1 MDTFL
6 KLNRQKLKPAFIRI
20 SLIFFGAVLIPLTIT
35 YMAGTVPNGQF
46 LLSILIVACVGFPI
60 FIMLLGYLIWQLNHK
75 VRQKVFTTTPFD
87 QVDKIGFYRTHI
99 GDTSKFS
106 FTDEIKEGK
115 LNGFTLKMDL
125 SKEKGRRFIEFDIPV
140 EWKKLDRIEFSRLT
154 EKLKQY
160 NAEFRIG
167 SIVKQ
172 YDTRQHT
179 LQTISDL
186 KQDLD
191 RLTAILQQAG
201 FEAKS

>member
-1 MDTFL
+1 MT
-6 KLNRQKLKPAFIRI
+6 
-20 SLIFFGAVLIPLTIT
+20 
-35 YMAGTVPNGQF
+35 GTVPNGQF
-46 LLSILIVACVGFPI
+46 LLSLLIVTCVGFPV

-75 VRQKVFTTTPFD
+75 VKQKVFTRTPFD

-115 LNGFTLKMDL
+115 FNGFTLKMDL

-154 EKLKQY
+154 KKLKQY

-167 SIVKQ
+167 SIVKL

-179 LQTISDL
+179 LQTISELKADL
-186 KQDLD
+186 ERFTVLLRQE
-191 RLTAILQQAG
+191 G
-201 FEAKS
+201 FETKS

>member
-6 KLNRQKLKPAFIRI
+6 KLNRHKVKSAFVRI
-20 SLIFFGAVLIPLTIT
+20 SLIFLGAVLIPLSIT
-35 YMAGTVPNGQF
+35 YMTGTVPNGQF
-46 LLSILIVACVGFPI
+46 LLSILIIVCVGFPV
-60 FIMLLGYLIWQLNHK
+60 FILLLGYLIWQFNHK
-75 VRQKVFTTTPFD
+75 ARQKVFTMTPFD

-115 LNGFTLKMDL
+115 LNGFTLIMDM

-154 EKLKQY
+154 EKLKQH

-179 LQTISDL
+179 LQTISNLKKDL
-186 KQDLD
+186 ERFTELLRQE
-191 RLTAILQQAG
+191 G
-201 FEAKS
+201 FEANL